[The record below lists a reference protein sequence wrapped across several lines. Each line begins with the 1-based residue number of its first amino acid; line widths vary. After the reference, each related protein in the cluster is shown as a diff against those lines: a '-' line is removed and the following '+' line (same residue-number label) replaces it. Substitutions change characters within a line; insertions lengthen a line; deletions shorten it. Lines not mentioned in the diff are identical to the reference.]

1 MKPTMKHIS
10 LIALAILVL
19 GGMFAIAQAV
29 AVPLSQAPNDNITGI
44 TSRSVL
50 GPLSVGQ
57 SAIPTSGIGLDIAG
71 KLRIERDYLNKPLKW
86 NCLDS
91 SGSNKCHTQWK
102 LPGST
107 ATARSLYPD
116 FLSSGSANFAGQS
129 GAGLVVIGHTTNST
143 VSGATFPV
151 LTAGTKLDITGTTGT
166 LQGDPGVS
174 YMNHSGGYKYPNG
187 GTCTDPTNPTCKKV
201 ACITTGTSTM
211 TSCTDNT
218 QATTYTP
225 QRPACSDGIDNDG
238 DGTIDGADLGCWCG
252 GMYDQI
258 GTRSCGPQATESSP
272 NNPACPMPC

>member
-1 MKPTMKHIS
+1 MKHIS

-57 SAIPTSGIGLDIAG
+57 SAVPTSGIGLDVVG

-166 LQGDPGVS
+166 LQGDPGAA
-174 YMNHSGGYKYPNG
+174 YMNALNDTSRVPFGSA
-187 GTCTDPTNPTCKKV
+187 TCPASSASLGLCKKV
-201 ACITTGTSTM
+201 ACIAAGTGNILTCANTTE
-211 TSCTDNT
+211 
-218 QATTYTP
+218 ATTYTP